1 MKKVTKYFPQEEF
14 YNQWE
19 KTVMELN
26 EQMHIKRMQVSVY
39 KVCKANLKQV
49 ETLLQQKLQEQTA
62 GWDPKCVFWT
72 SCIYFIYRLCL

>member
-26 EQMHIKRMQVSVY
+26 EQILIKLMQVYVNNI
-39 KVCKANLKQV
+39 CKANLKQV
-49 ETLLQQKLQEQTA
+49 ETLLQRKLQEQTA
-62 GWDPKCVFWT
+62 G
-72 SCIYFIYRLCL
+72 

>member
-39 KVCKANLKQV
+39 KVCKANPKQV
-49 ETLLQQKLQEQTA
+49 ETLLQRKLQEQTA
-62 GWDPKCVFWT
+62 G
-72 SCIYFIYRLCL
+72 

>member
-19 KTVMELN
+19 KSVMELN

-49 ETLLQQKLQEQTA
+49 ETLLQRKLQEQTA
-62 GWDPKCVFWT
+62 G
-72 SCIYFIYRLCL
+72 

>member
-26 EQMHIKRMQVSVY
+26 EQMHIKRVQVSVY

-49 ETLLQQKLQEQTA
+49 ETLLQRKLQEQTA
-62 GWDPKCVFWT
+62 G
-72 SCIYFIYRLCL
+72 

>member
-19 KTVMELN
+19 KRVMELN

-49 ETLLQQKLQEQTA
+49 ETLLQRKLQEQTA
-62 GWDPKCVFWT
+62 G
-72 SCIYFIYRLCL
+72 

>member
-49 ETLLQQKLQEQTA
+49 ETLLQRKLQEQTA
-62 GWDPKCVFWT
+62 G
-72 SCIYFIYRLCL
+72 

>member
-26 EQMHIKRMQVSVY
+26 QQIHIKRMQVYVNNI
-39 KVCKANLKQV
+39 CKANLKQA
-49 ETLLQQKLQEQTA
+49 ETILQRKLKEQTA
-62 GWDPKCVFWT
+62 
-72 SCIYFIYRLCL
+72 R

>member
-62 GWDPKCVFWT
+62 G
-72 SCIYFIYRLCL
+72 